1 MATSIT
7 DKTIAEW
14 AANSTST
21 RGLAGTMASWANED
35 PIVTQTK
42 FELLA
47 SNKAEKTNR
56 LSNIVG
62 LYDADSPRL
71 SDGSTTRITE
81 STYYAQAPELKDATG
96 QLTREGINARIMAD
110 NYAMGM
116 KNVPKYDL
124 NSEIIDPRY
133 YNQYREAMDA
143 LIKERVAKGQYN
155 VYDTGTVD
163 SLEYGRKLVKAQSS
177 DMPMSQTDFL
187 LQHGAAKKV
196 DLAPTKRI
204 NMDNIEQGGKS
215 ITQQLMELSSQPI
228 ENKNAGSG
236 IGNAVKA
243 FGYMAGTGIA
253 NTLDLAVEGV
263 QYLGNKAVGR
273 DIAWKDAKGWFD
285 KAEEDKFKNFIG
297 YNDEVLNKLGQE
309 ASTAFFNARTTGD
322 IGGMLKVIAK
332 GILTPEMWGSSLG
345 YVVGMLA
352 PGGLGAKAIR
362 AISEVGKT
370 ATAIRAAD
378 TTGKMTKAEALA
390 QAEDKAGKMYK
401 FVKGAV
407 SQAGYVGEAEQFGRS
422 AEELYKQT
430 YNEDMPIEQRIAA
443 RVAGVAYAKLDAWS
457 AKALAFG
464 KDPIAKIIPEAVKK
478 LPDSM
483 KASFAGKVALMA
495 GIPAARVVGAFGLEG
510 GTEAVQTAMEK
521 IAGQYKEGTAGV
533 SNVLEKNI
541 DEIGAAGLL
550 GGAGGIQMGGPKLV
564 YDTGRSLLNNK
575 VAKSTTTASPKVL
588 SEEDMDAITPLEQS
602 ATNIAAK
609 VNAGE
614 KITAEDEAELKT
626 ILANADIM
634 EEAGKKDLVDS
645 VKDITK
651 TSYRDKLEKGE
662 VEITSIRNIEDVLE
676 LAQVE
681 ETELGDIDT
690 ELSNVGNTIFTK
702 AAASGVLDITDDM
715 KAKAK
720 KLAQS
725 DDEILGSS
733 AEAITEATTAPEAKP
748 VETKESLAKELNEE
762 RKKVFKQVVKDF
774 YSVEIEATTGSK
786 RGFRPKIEALEA
798 TLNAAKPS
806 TALIKKQ
813 LKSLT
818 DMQTRLSKAAE
829 HKIAFINELQ
839 SNIDQ
844 YNRQGESLVKAGIKG
859 NIDKTIEAY
868 KKKYKFTAH
877 LEESDGKLSI
887 RGKDNILKT
896 YADSKQRYDVEIKEA
911 LKRIAPLLEKH
922 GISAEETGITNDVI
936 FKEPTGALREAI
948 KAAQTDIAKQQEKA
962 KANGG
967 VVKLIAPKESEGYI
981 KALVDTIPEED
992 QSTVVGSTAYS
1003 KGDIAYVTINKPRT
1017 KEDLA
1022 KLNKSLAKGGELYKQ
1037 IKAAKDAGAT
1047 VVIDKSVAQAI
1058 LSLRKDKTK
1067 AKAKNVAFTLLSKA
1081 IQGYKHTNEATKG
1094 VVSYS
1099 RIGTSEGDKDIH
1111 RVFKPT
1117 SVVAENKKRLDA
1129 ERDEKKKL
1137 EKEENKAKDDAVK
1150 AFVTGK
1156 EVDYASLKQ
1165 YFDRKGDASDEE
1177 VVKKIDNYLNR
1188 VKTTYMNDVKKAL
1201 VRIKEITEQL
1211 EKAYKA
1217 DDAESIAK
1225 LTLEKSN
1232 LEIEVNK
1239 IAEIYPDVENDVAL
1253 VVQQE
1258 MLTLK
1263 TLQENADALAAI
1275 EDPQE
1280 RISYL
1285 ESLGLINQAQKIID
1299 NSLGNNQFSVYLV
1312 TKTTTDLEEAGL
1324 APKVTKYVTH
1334 KSESTK
1340 DETSEKDGTAK
1351 KDEVVEVSEERVEIK
1366 LGLQNYVKYNSKSA
1380 DSLLHYVDAKNFDR
1394 KYYAPIT
1401 DWLSNT
1407 KKLYTDAVTVKNAE
1421 SKSINE
1427 VNLNKLLKNNRNSM
1441 FTLSDWLHQSPAV
1454 AIVLDKDGNIDE
1466 TVALAMQLSVDE
1478 VIAYNGRMLD
1488 REFKSKE
1495 DIAQMFG
1502 ILETDVT
1509 NQLSDLVKDKG
1520 MLQKTLANKIGALT
1534 LKRLGITFDASKAK
1548 DNNIEKEMF
1557 DKLEADIGNMALQA
1571 MSSGSNKILEETSVD
1586 SGTLGKALK
1595 KSNAVEADEISTKG
1609 ASAVTK
1615 FYRLSA
1621 YAAIETGQVKENGRS
1636 KRNVDLDRTDA
1647 FESKTKLIADRITI
1661 KTNYRHTPIVKNYKN
1676 EKVEKDVIGLKI
1688 PTGNGMLKGAVEFL
1702 NNLVKIKWVPD
1713 TEVLSK
1719 ILEMNE
1725 NNQETLLKWLGYK
1738 TEDELARMTSTSRA
1752 SVIATNREILSSID
1766 ALTELQKDEKA
1777 TQGMYFDWFYTINGR
1792 YMVDS
1797 NTINPQADK
1806 LHRFIVQ
1813 PLTHKLEYVLNG
1825 TEWTANGKPMNKKL
1839 NYSIAQ
1845 AFGFKVDKKYTAD
1858 LEIFAENVKDNIE
1871 TIETAILEGNE
1882 EKLNELGI
1890 SIDHISHAV
1899 QAVETIKKMKAG
1911 KSFESN
1917 LTAEFDA
1924 LTSGFGLKLLQLPI
1938 LGDVWKWLNKTGM
1951 FKSPKVNDEFS
1962 IKFNSTNDVLASGM
1976 LDSYQDLSAGVKIE
1990 DLESAI
1996 GESNNAVVKSWFDI
2010 LSKQKLLPVVG
2021 ENGVVSSALRS
2032 LFKDPFMT
2040 FNYSA
2045 GIKSI
2050 KESLATK
2057 LTYEVLD
2064 AIAAIEVTEDIDQ
2077 NPEYKKYNAL
2087 IASIRSHIRVKST
2100 VDVIRILRSD
2110 DIDDR
2115 VNFKKIES
2123 TMITMFE
2130 ASYGKVVENI
2140 MTKNFSE
2147 LMKANDAINS
2157 AFRLMFSM
2165 FNESYQ
2171 AEKAK
2176 LKVGELSE
2184 EQFKNILVKLADKFP
2199 MIKGPL
2205 TSGEG
2210 SRNENIAIYKW
2221 ATVTPTEANTRYK
2234 PAQTIIDNTGR
2245 TSTVR
2250 HMIKDFE
2257 ASISAGSV
2265 VPIHYIDG
2273 AIMAQ
2278 LANYDITA
2286 IHDAIMPQLDKAEST
2301 IQTYNKAVVDVNKSY
2316 SVMEAVYTALTKALE
2331 KTAEEKGKSTDT
2343 VLKNIKISTAVWAK
2357 EKKEYTNSEK
2367 STLTNIDT
2375 YNFIQEIAGRVK
2387 EARSQIFEE
2396 LDTVGHMVGIPGSMY
2411 SISNNEVVK
2420 NTNWNTNEKKLGAGD
2435 IYSQVELG
2443 VSEEEIAAI
2452 EKANTKFFTENPSIK
2467 VVYGNDFNY
2476 KDGVITIDKNAD
2488 KADQVVYTA
2497 HEIIHAKT
2505 YEWMSDEK
2513 NQRLVNK
2520 LKEAIDK
2527 VFTAIDNM
2535 PAKDATE
2542 EIMLLQDRL
2551 KWANGKSDGNFT
2563 RTVENVAVLASEP
2576 AMRATL
2582 LKLLPKNE
2590 QTLIDR
2596 ILNKVKEW
2604 LGMEIQIDG
2613 ERILKLVDRI
2623 VRNAEKKEAK
2633 TDPIAYIQKNIGNL
2647 VMPMEIIEK
2656 LEKKVV
2662 SKEALDKIVEMLK
2675 CKGS

>member
-1 MATSIT
+1 MTREDLYASLGVATNPDEVRKELSTAIDTLATSASKVDILNRNKEAKAQLLNQKIT
-7 DKTIAEW
+7 
-14 AANSTST
+14 
-21 RGLAGTMASWANED
+21 
-35 PIVTQTK
+35 
-42 FELLA
+42 
-47 SNKAEKTNR
+47 
-56 LSNIVG
+56 G
-62 LYDADSPRL
+62 LYDGDSPVY
-71 SDGSTTRITE
+71 DGKTTRITE
-81 STYYAQAPELKDATG
+81 SNYYAQAPELKDATR
-96 QLTREGINARIMAD
+96 QLTKEGINARIMAD
-110 NYAMGM
+110 NYAMGV
-116 KNVPKYDL
+116 KNIPKYDA
-124 NSEIIDPRY
+124 NSEMIDPRY
-133 YNQYREAMDA
+133 YKQYSDAMDA
-143 LIKERVAKGQYN
+143 LIKERAAKGQYN
-155 VYDTGTVD
+155 VYDTGATD
-163 SLEYGRKLVKAQSS
+163 KYGRQLVKAQSS

-187 LQHGAAKKV
+187 IQQGAAKKV
-196 DLAPTKRI
+196 AIPQQYAVQNVPSGDGSIASSTDKTFVRSAPSS
-204 NMDNIEQGGKS
+204 S
-215 ITQQLMELSSQPI
+215 I
-228 ENKNAGSG
+228 KNGLKGFAYTLTDSL
-236 IGNAVKA
+236 
-243 FGYMAGTGIA
+243 A
-253 NTLDLAVEGV
+253 NTADLIAEGV
-263 QYLGNKAVGR
+263 EYATT
-273 DIAWKDAKGWFD
+273 D
-285 KAEEDKFKNFIG
+285 KKWADVQGLYTKERAEAFKKWTG
-297 YNDEVLNKLGQE
+297 YNDEIMNNLSAEGAEAIKQAREKGDYWGLLKTLGK
-309 ASTAFFNARTTGD
+309 AVT
-322 IGGMLKVIAK
+322 
-332 GILTPEMWGSSLG
+332 TPELILSSLG
-345 YVVGMLA
+345 YV
-352 PGGLGAKAIR
+352 GGLVLPGTAGVKAVQLASGVSKAAKA
-362 AISEVGKT
+362 AM
-370 ATAIRAAD
+370 AAD
-378 TTGKMTKAEALA
+378 KTGKLTEAVALA
-390 QAEDKAGKMYK
+390 NAEKAAGPGYK
-401 FVKGAV
+401 LAKVMSG
-407 SQAGYVGEAEQFGRS
+407 QLGYASGAEQFGRD
-422 AEELYKQT
+422 AEELYKKT
-430 YNEDMPIEQRIAA
+430 YNEEMPTEQKLAA
-443 RVAGVAYAKLDAWS
+443 RGLGLAYVYMDALT
-457 AKALAFG
+457 AKAILLG
-464 KDPIAKIIPEAVKK
+464 KDPITKAIPDMLKK
-478 LPDSM
+478 LPSEATNTFV
-483 KASFAGKVALMA
+483 KKVATTA
-495 GIPAARVVGAFGLEG
+495 GVTATKAAGMMGLEG
-510 GTEAVQTAMEK
+510 VTEATQTGLEK
-521 IAGQYKEGTAGV
+521 IAGQVRLDKE
-533 SNVLEKNI
+533 NVIGQTGDVLAKNI

-550 GGAGGIQMGGPKLV
+550 GAGGGIQMGGPKLV

-818 DMQTRLSKAAE
+818 GMQTRLSKAAE

-844 YNRQGESLVKAGIKG
+844 YNRQGESLAKAGIKG

-922 GISAEETGITNDVI
+922 GISAEETGITNYVI

-992 QSTVVGSTAYS
+992 QSTVVGSTTYS

-1047 VVIDKSVAQAI
+1047 IVIDKSVAQAI

-1067 AKAKNVAFTLLSKA
+1067 AKAKNVAFTQLSKA
-1081 IQGYKHTNEATKG
+1081 IQAYKHTNEATKE

-1117 SVVAENKKRLDA
+1117 SIVAENKKRLDA

-1137 EKEENKAKDDAVK
+1137 EKEENKAKDAAVK

-1156 EVDYASLKQ
+1156 EVDYAALKQ
-1165 YFDRKGDASDEE
+1165 YFDRKGDVSDEE

-1201 VRIKEITEQL
+1201 VRIEEITEQL
-1211 EKAYKA
+1211 EKAYKTE
-1217 DDAESIAK
+1217 DAESIAK

-1280 RISYL
+1280 RINYL

-1351 KDEVVEVSEERVEIK
+1351 KDEGVEVSEERVEIK
-1366 LGLQNYVKYNSKSA
+1366 LGVQNYVKYNSKSA

-1407 KKLYTDAVTVKNAE
+1407 KKLYTDAVTVKNTE

-1454 AIVLDKDGNIDE
+1454 AIVLDKDGNINE

-1509 NQLSDLVKDKG
+1509 NQLNDLVKDKG

-1534 LKRLGITFDASKAK
+1534 LKRLGITFDSAKAK

-1621 YAAIETGQVKENGRS
+1621 YAATEASQVKENGRP

-1661 KTNYRHTPIVKNYKN
+1661 KTNYRHTPVVKNYKN

-1702 NNLVKIKWVPD
+1702 NNLVKIKWIPD

-1738 TEDELARMTSTSRA
+1738 TEDELTRMTSTSRA
-1752 SVIATNREILSSID
+1752 NVIATNREILSSID

-1792 YMVDS
+1792 YMIDS

-1858 LEIFAENVKDNIE
+1858 LETFAENVKDNIE

-1899 QAVETIKKMKAG
+1899 QAIETIKKMKAG
-1911 KSFESN
+1911 KSFESR

-1938 LGDVWKWLNKTGM
+1938 LGDVWKWLNKTGI

-1996 GESNNAVVKSWFDI
+1996 DESNNAVVKSWFDI

-2064 AIAAIEVTEDIDQ
+2064 AIAAIGVTEDVDQ

-2087 IASIRSHIRVKST
+2087 IASIRSHIGVKST

-2157 AFRLMFSM
+2157 AFKLMFSM

-2301 IQTYNKAVVDVNKSY
+2301 IQTYNKAVVDVNKAY

-2331 KTAEEKGKSTDT
+2331 KTAEEKGKSADT
-2343 VLKNIKISTAVWAK
+2343 VLKNIKVSTAVWAK

-2420 NTNWNTNEKKLGAGD
+2420 NTSWSTNEKKLGAGD
-2435 IYSQVELG
+2435 IYSQVDLG

-2551 KWANGKSDGNFT
+2551 KWANGKSDDNFT

-2633 TDPIAYIQKNIGNL
+2633 TDHIAYIQKNIGNL
-2647 VMPMEIIEK
+2647 VMPMEIVEK
-2656 LEKKVV
+2656 LEKKVI